1 VGLVALEYAI
11 LINTTITTNALIE
24 NTIPAVVRGNIG
36 VGDDQDLP
44 ALKAVETA
52 MMMMMTMILVQMK
65 AEVARAKGT
74 NKSV

>member
-52 MMMMMTMILVQMK
+52 MMMILVRMK